1 MTSLLN
7 ALLAV
12 SFLVLGILLV
22 QILISARRYQISAK
36 NLQKITN
43 LDDTPT
49 VSLCIPARNETHAL
63 ADCLS
68 AAIGS
73 DYPKLEIIVLD
84 DCSQDQTSQIIRG
97 FAHDGVRFIKG
108 EAPSDG
114 WLGKNNAYKALLDQA
129 KGDYLVFMSVDTRI
143 GVESISQLIG
153 YMRLKK
159 LSMASVLPRRED
171 SFAIS
176 AILAPLRYFWQ
187 VATPLRFNVP
197 VATSLW
203 AIRADKVGDQF
214 DAHKNNIDIENR
226 LAAHFVLRDVYHFLI
241 ANSVMQISY
250 AKHWQSQVDTSI
262 RLWYPTLKKS
272 YIVGLVVILI
282 HFVMFVLPMVI
293 LIDALASTGPGSGY
307 IRETHVLALVVYF
320 MSSLVYLMY
329 FRYVKKINTAKDT
342 AMLVLAAFVMPIL
355 AIQEI
360 ALIVTSFYQ
369 YKRGRVDWKGRN
381 ICYPVL
387 KRY

>member
-12 SFLVLGILLV
+12 SFLTLGVLLV
-22 QILISARRYQISAK
+22 QILISARRYQMSQAT
-36 NLQKITN
+36 LQKITN

-68 AAIGS
+68 AAIAT

-97 FAHDGVRFIKG
+97 FAQDGVRFIKG

-114 WLGKNNAYKALLDQA
+114 WLGKNNAYRALVDQA

-171 SFAIS
+171 NFAIS
-176 AILAPLRYFWQ
+176 TILAPLRYFWQ
-187 VATPLRFNVP
+187 IATPLRFNTP

-203 AIRADKVGDQF
+203 AIRADKIGDQF
-214 DAHKNNIDIENR
+214 EAYKNNIDIENR
-226 LAAHFVLRDVYHFLI
+226 LASHFVLRDVYHFLI
-241 ANSVMQISY
+241 ANSLIQVSY
-250 AKHWQSQVDTSI
+250 EKRWQSQVDTSI
-262 RLWYPTLKKS
+262 RLWYPTLKRR
-272 YIVGLVVILI
+272 YITGLAVIAI
-282 HFVMFVLPMVI
+282 HFVLFILPASVLIGAVLGI
-293 LIDALASTGPGSGY
+293 GSSSGY
-307 IRETHVLALVVYF
+307 ISVTHVLALAVCF
-320 MSSLVYLMY
+320 MTSLVYLMY
-329 FRYVKKINTAKDT
+329 FRYIKNVDTAKD
-342 AMLVLAAFVMPIL
+342 AAILALAAFVMPVL

-360 ALIVTSFYQ
+360 ALIITSFYQ

-381 ICYPVL
+381 VCYPVL

>member
-12 SFLVLGILLV
+12 SFLTLGVLLV
-22 QILISARRYQISAK
+22 QILISARRYQMSQATS
-36 NLQKITN
+36 QKITN
-43 LDDTPT
+43 LDDIPT

-68 AAIGS
+68 AAIAT

-84 DCSQDQTSQIIRG
+84 DCSQDKTSQIIRG
-97 FAHDGVRFIKG
+97 FAQDGVRFIKG
-108 EAPSDG
+108 EVPSDG
-114 WLGKNNAYKALLDQA
+114 WLGKNNAYKALVDQA

-171 SFAIS
+171 NFSIS
-176 AILAPLRYFWQ
+176 TILAPLRYFWQ
-187 VATPLRFNVP
+187 IATPLRFNTP

-203 AIRADKVGDQF
+203 AIRADRIGDQLQ
-214 DAHKNNIDIENR
+214 AYKSNIDIENR
-226 LAAHFVLRDVYHFLI
+226 LASHFVLRDVYHFLI
-241 ANSVMQISY
+241 ANSVMQVSY
-250 AKHWQSQVDTSI
+250 KKRWQSQVDTSI
-262 RLWYPTLKKS
+262 RLWYPTVRKRYLAGLAVITVHFALFILPV
-272 YIVGLVVILI
+272 IVLIGAILGI
-282 HFVMFVLPMVI
+282 G
-293 LIDALASTGPGSGY
+293 SSSGY
-307 IRETHVLALVVYF
+307 ISVTHVLALAVCF
-320 MSSLVYLMY
+320 MTSLVYVMY
-329 FRYVKKINTAKDT
+329 FRYIKKVDTAKD
-342 AMLVLAAFVMPIL
+342 AAILVLAAFVMPVL

-360 ALIVTSFYQ
+360 TLIITSFYQ

-381 ICYPVL
+381 VCYPVL